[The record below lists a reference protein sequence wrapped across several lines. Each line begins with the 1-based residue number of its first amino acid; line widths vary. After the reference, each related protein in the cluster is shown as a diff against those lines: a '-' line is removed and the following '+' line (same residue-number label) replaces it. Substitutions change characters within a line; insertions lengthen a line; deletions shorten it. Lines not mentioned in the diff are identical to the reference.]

1 MGKPSQDGNVLTA
14 SMFLF
19 LVQLSVEEDIS
30 LEE

>member
-14 SMFLF
+14 LMFFF
-19 LVQLSVEEDIS
+19 LVQLSVEEDIR